1 MSHLGI
7 QIWGEIGLSRPVTVG
22 AIFFKVIRSLS
33 ERLSEYILDG
43 VVSICG
49 LVCMQHRETW
59 DRFRV
64 A

>member
-1 MSHLGI
+1 M
-7 QIWGEIGLSRPVTVG
+7 TVA
-22 AIFFKVIRSLS
+22 AIFVKVIRSLS
-33 ERLSEYILDG
+33 ERLSEYIQDG

-59 DRFRV
+59 DGFRE